1 MKPPSL
7 ALSVV
12 LLWSKG
18 PRKGTGHHTRALRY
32 GSWVQ
37 PWSWLLRKA
46 LTSSTKA
53 PQELHICDLKPG
65 PELSSPSAQ
74 LWHFPMC
81 RRGGAQRGSHHGLGW
96 PILVT
101 LSASACCSK
110 LSTYQ
115 LSTPSMFPA
124 PRLRWARWKQKV
136 VQPAPAPKASGP
148 LAGTVGGLLHGVG
161 HPGAIG
167 GTEELHGAPLQAHLT
182 AALAEA
188 GIGVDVV
195 VVDAGGRA
203 PPITG
208 H

>member
-81 RRGGAQRGSHHGLGW
+81 RRGSHHGLGW

-101 LSASACCSK
+101 LSASACCSM

-115 LSTPSMFPA
+115 LSTPLMFPA
-124 PRLRWARWKQKV
+124 PPPTLGPLEAESGPASPSPQGLRTTGRHSRWA
-136 VQPAPAPKASGP
+136 PARC
-148 LAGTVGGLLHGVG
+148 
-161 HPGAIG
+161 
-167 GTEELHGAPLQAHLT
+167 
-182 AALAEA
+182 
-188 GIGVDVV
+188 
-195 VVDAGGRA
+195 RA
-203 PPITG
+203 PRCHWWHRRAARSAAASPPHGSTCRSG
-208 H
+208 HRC